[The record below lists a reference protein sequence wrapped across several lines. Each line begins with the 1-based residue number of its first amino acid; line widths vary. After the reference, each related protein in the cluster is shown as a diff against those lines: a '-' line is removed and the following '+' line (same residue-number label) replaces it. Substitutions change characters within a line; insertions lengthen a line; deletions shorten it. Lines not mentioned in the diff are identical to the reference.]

1 MHFLNVPTTRAA
13 SLVVSDDLVRRDPYY
28 DGNIKLE
35 KAAIILR
42 ICPSFLRFGS
52 FEICLPKAHCFSKD
66 SSKNREMIKPLADHL
81 LKYHYK

>member
-13 SLVVSDDLVRRDPYY
+13 SLVVSDNLVRRDPYY

-35 KAAIILR
+35 KAAIVLR

-52 FEICLPKAHCFSKD
+52 F
-66 SSKNREMIKPLADHL
+66 
-81 LKYHYK
+81 